1 MFEDEIVFRVLRS
14 ASVCD
19 SRVFDLGCPILERME
34 SEIDHLPSHTFD
46 KDHLK
51 RQIAIIKQASD
62 MAQDKIDYFSAHD
75 DDTLLAISV
84 IEEFLRKKHRIC
96 YGGQAINAYLPA
108 QHKFYDPEY
117 SIPDYDFF
125 TPSQHQDLKQ
135 IAEDLFKAGFTEISA
150 REGMHEGTIKI
161 YVNFIPVADLTA
173 MDPRIYRIL
182 SKRETRIDGI
192 SYIDPNSLRMLMHLE
207 LSRPRGEVKRWE
219 KVFERLMLFNE
230 YVPIV
235 PCRGFSRKKLS
246 KSTLTLPQAQ
256 FVFRFVIQQRRMIAG
271 ADLLPFYQ
279 QAVTKRSTKL
289 NWILGSTKPILFF
302 SPEPVHDAG
311 VLLSELSAL
320 SHKKIQTKIYRNQG
334 LDLIPSIH
342 VLHHNHAPLVIIIE
356 QSACHSY
363 INLPIKDGTVLGNGL
378 VHNVLRVASMDTLIT
393 LYFTLGFVQS
403 TFFDRGAMDCLANQ
417 LVDLSIL
424 ARREPEKFI
433 FPFVSIRCVG
443 HQHGIASLIR
453 AKLARMTIK
462 KKSKIKEIL
471 QQAEAKYPS
480 KGEAKYPSKTALST
494 RRTTQRVLR
503 SKKSKRSKREVRS
516 ERNMNKDM

>member
-1 MFEDEIVFRVLRS
+1 MFEDEIVFRVERS
-14 ASVCD
+14 SSACD
-19 SRVFDLGCPILERME
+19 SWVIDLGCPILERME

-75 DDTLLAISV
+75 DDTLLAIGV
-84 IEEFLRKKHRIC
+84 IETFLRKKHRIC

-125 TPSQHQDLKQ
+125 TPSQNQDLKQ

-207 LSRPRGEVKRWE
+207 LSRPRGEVGRWE

-289 NWILGSTKPILFF
+289 NWILGSTKPIIFF

-311 VLLSELSAL
+311 VLLSELSTL

-363 INLPIKDGTVLGNGL
+363 INIPIKDGTVLGNGL

-417 LVDLSIL
+417 LVDLAIL

-443 HQHGIASLIR
+443 HQHGISSLIR
-453 AKLARMTIK
+453 AKLARMTQK
-462 KKSKIKEIL
+462 KKSKIKDIL
-471 QQAEAKYPS
+471 QQAEKKYAS
-480 KGEAKYPSKTALST
+480 KADHRNT
-494 RRTTQRVLR
+494 RRSTQR
-503 SKKSKRSKREVRS
+503 SKKPKRSKRDVRS
-516 ERNMNKDM
+516 NRNMHVNEDLH

>member
-1 MFEDEIVFRVLRS
+1 
-14 ASVCD
+14 
-19 SRVFDLGCPILERME
+19 
-34 SEIDHLPSHTFD
+34 
-46 KDHLK
+46 
-51 RQIAIIKQASD
+51 
-62 MAQDKIDYFSAHD
+62 
-75 DDTLLAISV
+75 
-84 IEEFLRKKHRIC
+84 
-96 YGGQAINAYLPA
+96 
-108 QHKFYDPEY
+108 
-117 SIPDYDFF
+117 
-125 TPSQHQDLKQ
+125 
-135 IAEDLFKAGFTEISA
+135 
-150 REGMHEGTIKI
+150 
-161 YVNFIPVADLTA
+161 
-173 MDPRIYRIL
+173 
-182 SKRETRIDGI
+182 
-192 SYIDPNSLRMLMHLE
+192 
-207 LSRPRGEVKRWE
+207 
-219 KVFERLMLFNE
+219 
-230 YVPIV
+230 
-235 PCRGFSRKKLS
+235 
-246 KSTLTLPQAQ
+246 
-256 FVFRFVIQQRRMIAG
+256 MIAG

-480 KGEAKYPSKTALST
+480 KGEAKYPSKAALST
-494 RRTTQRVLR
+494 RRSTQRVLR